1 VTKQL
6 AEVMR
11 VADEHDRSL
20 RREANLWARSGAV
33 VSTRI
38 AGLHRAPS

>member
-20 RREANLWARSGAV
+20 RREANLWARW
-33 VSTRI
+33 
-38 AGLHRAPS
+38 APS